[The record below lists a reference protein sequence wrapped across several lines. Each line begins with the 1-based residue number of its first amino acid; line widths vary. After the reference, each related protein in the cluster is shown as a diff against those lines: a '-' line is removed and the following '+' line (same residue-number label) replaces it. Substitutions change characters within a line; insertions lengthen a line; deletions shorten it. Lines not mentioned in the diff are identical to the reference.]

1 MDTLRNALRAK
12 YMEQAVAAFDE
23 LMLWQEAHGG
33 ARLLEMEEVIG
44 RLKVDIA
51 RALLE
56 SVLVLRQA
64 EEQGAVVPECAGCGG
79 PMHYKGKKKKRI
91 VTTAGEVDWER
102 SHYYCEKCG
111 GGVFPPGSR
120 VRDCEGSLE

>member
-12 YMEQAVAAFDE
+12 YMEQAVAAFDG
-23 LMLWQEAHGG
+23 LMLWQEEHGE
-33 ARLLEMEEVIG
+33 ARLLEIEEVIG
-44 RLKVDIA
+44 RLRVDIA

-56 SVLVLRQA
+56 SVLVLRQV
-64 EEQGAVVPECAGCGG
+64 EEQEAVVPECAGCGE

-102 SHYYCEKCG
+102 SHYYCEKCK
-111 GGVFPPGSR
+111 GGVFPPGPE
-120 VRDCEGSLE
+120 VRDRERSME